1 MIGTAYWYT
10 HTDQWRYDG
19 YRADALSTPLGR
31 GRFAGKHTMDVLAAS
46 VAMGW
51 MPFFPQF
58 DRSSLD
64 VADEADA
71 AGTPVPQYVAQQ
83 LASGE
88 LKLAV
93 TEPDDPRNWPRVL
106 TAWRANLLG
115 SSSKGNEY
123 FLQHLLGTTR
133 NNLRAAPTVPE
144 LRPRDIAWTD
154 DIPEGKLDLMLSI
167 DFRMTSTTLLSDIVL
182 PAATWYEKNDL
193 SSHGHAPVRPRVQPG
208 HRPAVGVPVG
218 LRRVPHHR
226 PGVQPAGRRSIWASA
241 GTW

>member
-1 MIGTAYWYT
+1 
-10 HTDQWRYDG
+10 
-19 YRADALSTPLGR
+19 
-31 GRFAGKHTMDVLAAS
+31 MDVLAAS

-93 TEPDDPRNWPRVL
+93 TEPDDPTNWPRVL

-133 NNLRAAPTVPE
+133 
-144 LRPRDIAWTD
+144 
-154 DIPEGKLDLMLSI
+154 
-167 DFRMTSTTLLSDIVL
+167 TTC
-182 PAATWYEKNDL
+182 AATPTAR
-193 SSHGHAPVRPRVQPG
+193 SSGRATSPGPTTSPR
-208 HRPAVGVPVG
+208 
-218 LRRVPHHR
+218 
-226 PGVQPAGRRSIWASA
+226 ASS
-241 GTW
+241 T